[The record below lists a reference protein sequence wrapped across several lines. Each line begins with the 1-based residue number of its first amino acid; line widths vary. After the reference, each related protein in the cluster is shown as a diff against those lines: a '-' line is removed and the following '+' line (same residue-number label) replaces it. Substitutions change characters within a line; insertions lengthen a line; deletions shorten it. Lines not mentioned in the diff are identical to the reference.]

1 MNIHLAKFAVVAVKR
16 WQTTKY
22 FSHSNLFCVDL
33 RWLGFHP
40 ENFVSAL
47 CQNNVPALGMLK
59 NYNLQFASNC
69 CGSFSF
75 RNAVYGM
82 RYRIQKKLF
91 VPSPN
96 SGRFSRYT
104 LFARINVFFC
114 LLVCLFLFFWGVLL
128 FLSIQIYCRKSLILH
143 LE

>member
-1 MNIHLAKFAVVAVKR
+1 MNIHLAKFAVVAVKC

-22 FSHSNLFCVDL
+22 LTTLNSFCGDL
-33 RWLGFHP
+33 LGWLGFHP
-40 ENFVSAL
+40 ENLVRAL

-69 CGSFSF
+69 CGFFSF
-75 RNAVYGM
+75 RHAVYGM

-91 VPSPN
+91 VPSPY
-96 SGRFSRYT
+96 SGKFLQGTHYS
-104 LFARINVFFC
+104 LESNVF
-114 LLVCLFLFFWGVLL
+114 VSFLFFWFCC
-128 FLSIQIYCRKSLILH
+128 FLSIQIYCRKSLLLH